1 MDVPFRHPNCF
12 GSISCFTSSMS
23 HLTTKSSSTL
33 DTHGVRAI
41 GLRSLLP
48 VTGVTFGI
56 GDIYE
61 SFHSVGK
68 QPEDSERLNI
78 SSSGTNSFQMRFGT
92 PSGPCALKGL
102 RLSNLLQTSVG
113 LITGSCSGAGKK
125 AGSELKFKGGRSV
138 ITEMK
143 YLFKRVARVAPDMTL
158 LALSSKLIGER
169 LLDLPV
175 ILFIVLHHLCGSLD
189 LRC

>member
-78 SSSGTNSFQMRFGT
+78 SAPAVASSGANSFQMRFGT
-92 PSGPCALKGL
+92 PSGPWALKGL

-125 AGSELKFKGGRSV
+125 AGSELRFNGGRSV
-138 ITEMK
+138 ITEMN

-158 LALSSKLIGER
+158 PA
-169 LLDLPV
+169 
-175 ILFIVLHHLCGSLD
+175 
-189 LRC
+189 